1 MTWLGMDADAV
12 EQAAREV
19 ERACERMEHLCTDID
34 RMLSHT
40 EATWTG
46 PDSNG
51 TNREGEACDPP

>member
-40 EATWTG
+40 EAT
-46 PDSNG
+46 
-51 TNREGEACDPP
+51 